1 MTGELTEEREG
12 VERRRAAVRERE
24 PRRRRGEGGGP
35 PTASIGD
42 RGGAVAR
49 AEGRATAEAR
59 DDGRAA
65 VEDGCP
71 PDLPRDFVVN
81 LQPPPP

>member
-1 MTGELTEEREG
+1 M
-12 VERRRAAVRERE
+12 
-24 PRRRRGEGGGP
+24 
-35 PTASIGD
+35 
-42 RGGAVAR
+42 AR

-81 LQPPPP
+81 LQPPPAVGNPDSV

>member
-1 MTGELTEEREG
+1 M
-12 VERRRAAVRERE
+12 
-24 PRRRRGEGGGP
+24 
-35 PTASIGD
+35 
-42 RGGAVAR
+42 AR

-81 LQPPPP
+81 LQSPPP